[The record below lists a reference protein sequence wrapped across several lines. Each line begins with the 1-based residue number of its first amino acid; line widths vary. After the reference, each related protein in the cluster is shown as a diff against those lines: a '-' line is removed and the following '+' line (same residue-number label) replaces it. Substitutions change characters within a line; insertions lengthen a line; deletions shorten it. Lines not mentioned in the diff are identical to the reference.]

1 MYIYDVIHVNKYCT
15 QQRHVKYA
23 LKKINVLAFTNS
35 ILEFNWKSKEK
46 DKDFSRSLFTF
57 LEIIETRFGTLKVP
71 SNICFLFLTFFA
83 KK

>member
-35 ILEFNWKSKEK
+35 ILEFNWKSKKK
-46 DKDFSRSLFTF
+46 D
-57 LEIIETRFGTLKVP
+57 
-71 SNICFLFLTFFA
+71 
-83 KK
+83 